1 MPRGDGTGPLGKGP
15 MTGRTSRYCS
25 GYGLPGYDNPFSRQG
40 FGTGFDRGRGFWDG
54 WGCGR
59 RFMNRG
65 ARFFGW
71 LPYGEDTIPPGM
83 TPTLGAKKR
92 FLEGQAEV
100 LQGQLDEIRKK
111 LDGLASQ

>member
-15 MTGRTSRYCS
+15 MTGRTSGYCS

>member
-1 MPRGDGTGPLGKGP
+1 
-15 MTGRTSRYCS
+15 
-25 GYGLPGYDNPFSRQG
+25 
-40 FGTGFDRGRGFWDG
+40 
-54 WGCGR
+54 
-59 RFMNRG
+59 
-65 ARFFGW
+65 
-71 LPYGEDTIPPGM
+71 M